1 MPTIFKGVLLLRW
14 LINLNTRI
22 MILPIIGYGDPVLR
36 KVADNVTAEFPD
48 LKETIVNMY
57 ETMYNA
63 NGVGL
68 AAPQVGKAL
77 RIFVIDTTPFSDDE
91 DLDSAEQKQLNGF
104 KRTFI
109 NAKMIKEE
117 GEEWSFNEGCLSI
130 PDVREDVYRNP
141 TITIEYC
148 EEDFVMK
155 TEVFDGL
162 IARVIQHEY
171 DHIEGILFT
180 DKISSLKKRLIQ
192 KKLKNII
199 EGKTFQEYRMK
210 FFGKKRQIKSESV

>member
-1 MPTIFKGVLLLRW
+1 
-14 LINLNTRI
+14 

-36 KVADNVTAEFPD
+36 KVGAEVTPEYPN
-48 LKETIVNMY
+48 LKETIANMY

-63 NGVGL
+63 SGVGL
-68 AAPQVGKAL
+68 AAPQVGLAL
-77 RIFVIDTTPFSDDE
+77 RLFMIDTTPFSDDE
-91 DLDSAEQKQLNGF
+91 DVEDTEKQKMKGF

-117 GEEWSFNEGCLSI
+117 GEEWVFNEGCLSI
-130 PDVREDVYRNP
+130 PDVREDVYRNER
-141 TITIEYC
+141 ITIEYC
-148 EEDFVMK
+148 EEDFVVK

-192 KKLKNII
+192 KKLKNIL
-199 EGKTFQEYRMK
+199 EGKTFQDYRMK
-210 FFGKKRQIKSESV
+210 FFGKKGR